1 MMTEKHYSSL
11 SVPNSDMIS
20 IKIMS
25 DLWKRKLVTFSL
37 CS

>member
-1 MMTEKHYSSL
+1 MMVEKHYSPL
-11 SVPNSDMIS
+11 SVPNADMIS

-25 DLWKRKLVTFSL
+25 GLWKRKLVTFSL